1 MKMGWVLLAFLA
13 NGTAQFLYKYLHAV
27 GLGDYQKPALV
38 TLYIAGSLFALL
50 LLLQFKGRITRTEVI
65 FGLGVGLGSYAGN
78 AALLRALG
86 ELPAYVVFPMV
97 VGGPILTV
105 ALFSQLFLG
114 DRLGWSGKVG
124 ILCGFAAVLLL
135 TIG

>member
-1 MKMGWVLLAFLA
+1 MARRSFF
-13 NGTAQFLYKYLHAV
+13 TKYLHAV

-38 TLYIAGSLFALL
+38 TLYMAGSLFALL

-65 FGLGVGLGSYAGN
+65 FGLGVGIGSYAGN